1 MLKNKLELNTLN
13 WSRFFVVFAI
23 LLFTGNMLKAQD
35 CTISIDTDIPVCR
48 YQTFELSVPACETC
62 SFEWKKDDVTIGGST
77 SSILVSILDQTLFTV
92 TVTDENTGQSCSSE
106 AFLVTTLPE
115 IYTELEQ
122 LQLTCTN
129 GDNDNGNTAKVRA
142 KASGEYESDEYHYF
156 WDVKPI
162 QIAPGD
168 SSVAL
173 GLKAHQ
179 HYSITVKDDHGCF
192 EKDTIWTKA
201 YYNPDVELFADPDTA
216 FVQRPHIE
224 FSFINNSVDT
234 IPLSNFFWDFNDD
247 KDTANSFL
255 PTPTHSFILNDKEIE
270 DGGKD
275 YLVMFTAL
283 NPEGCDTIFTHTVKV
298 RPLKLDIPN
307 VFTPNGDGINDVFR
321 ITEPQSGQGDAGGTF
336 KAKDT
341 DGFYT
346 VNHYYESTKLVV
358 FNRQG
363 RVIFRSEDYQSDWDG
378 DNLPE
383 GVYYYVLKATGP
395 RGTEV
400 YKGSVSIIRG
410 SN

>member
-1 MLKNKLELNTLN
+1 MNTLDWN
-13 WSRFFVVFAI
+13 RFFVVFA
-23 LLFTGNMLKAQD
+23 LLLLTGNMLKAQD

-48 YQTFELSVPACETC
+48 YQTFELSVPACGTC
-62 SFEWKKDDVTIGGST
+62 SFEWKKDDVKIGGST

-92 TVTDENTGQSCSSE
+92 TVTDENTGQSCSSDS
-106 AFLVTTLPE
+106 FLVTTLPE

-142 KASGEYESDEYHYF
+142 KASGEYEPDEYHYF

-179 HYSITVKDDHGCF
+179 YYSITVKDDHGCF

-234 IPLSNFFWDFNDD
+234 IPLSNFFWNFNDD

-395 RGTEV
+395 RGTEI